1 MNAPLLATIW
11 YLARIY
17 SERIDKGYPG
27 MSHPASSPGEI
38 RVVTVIG
45 AGFLGRQIAAMCA
58 ASGREVRL
66 HDVDPNAAR
75 EAGAKLR
82 SYLAEPVTTGALDW
96 DLDAVLAR
104 VKPINSLN
112 DSMQDTD
119 LMIEAVHED
128 LDTKRGVF
136 SAASAANATAYLA
149 TNSSSIMSA
158 ELCDVVTQTD
168 RLVNLHFFSEFWSRS
183 MVELMGCG
191 ETSEATLDTLYR
203 FGQSLGLFCA
213 VVRGQSKGFII
224 NRVWRAVKREA
235 LRVVDEGHAD
245 PEDVDRLWAHFWG
258 IDYGP
263 FGMMDTVGLDIV
275 SDIEDTYIAVS
286 TDPTDRPSRTLRD
299 LVMDGHLGVKS
310 GEGFY
315 RYPHPAFRVPGWPRT
330 SLSDGKERS

>member
-1 MNAPLLATIW
+1 
-11 YLARIY
+11 
-17 SERIDKGYPG
+17 
-27 MSHPASSPGEI
+27 MSHPDSPAHQI

-58 ASGREVRL
+58 ASGRDVRL

-75 EAGAKLR
+75 EAATALR
-82 SYLAEPVTTGALDW
+82 AYLADPVATGALDW

-104 VKPINSLN
+104 VEPVDRLE
-112 DSMQDTD
+112 DSMGDTD

-128 LDTKRGVF
+128 LDTKREVF
-136 SAASAANATAYLA
+136 RAASAANVHAFLA

-158 ELCDVVTQTD
+158 ALRDVVSQTD
-168 RLVNLHFFSEFWSRS
+168 RLVNLHFFSEFWTRS

-191 ETSEATLDTLYR
+191 ETSEATIDTLYR

-258 IDYGP
+258 IAYGP
-263 FGMMDTVGLDIV
+263 FAMMDTVGLDVV

-286 TDPTDRPSRTLRD
+286 SDPTDRPSRTLRD
-299 LVMDGHLGVKS
+299 LVSDGHLGVKS

-315 RYPHPAFRVPGWPRT
+315 RYPNPAFRTPGWPRT
-330 SLSDGKERS
+330 GLADET